1 MKRYIYIMISPTD
14 VRDIFRVETAFPDKV
29 IEDRIDTVEYLLETI
44 LGQDYIDLMSMTVPP
59 IEARMVKRAHAY
71 LVMANIMSDRMVL
84 TGFGVVEK
92 KDDYSQPAPVDD
104 IENVAR
110 QYVDTA
116 SELLHGV
123 KLFPNHKVTEVVL
136 RSQKQIEGFFELK
149 HCK

>member
-1 MKRYIYIMISPTD
+1 MISATD
-14 VRDIFRVETAFPDKV
+14 VRNIFRVETAFPDG
-29 IEDRIDTVEYLLETI
+29 IIDDRIDTVEYLLETI

-71 LVMANIMSDRMVL
+71 LVMANLVSDRMVL

-123 KLFPNHKVTEVVL
+123 NLFPKHKVTEVIL
-136 RSQKQIEGFFELK
+136 KSQKQIEGFFELK
-149 HCK
+149 HC